1 MVVGSICAIAH
12 GVSMPLMIVFFGDM
26 TDSFIE
32 SGKANYL

>member
-1 MVVGSICAIAH
+1 MVVGSICATVH
-12 GVSMPLMIVFFGDM
+12 GLSYPLMIVFFGDM